1 MCGIWCKKKGCQWMK
16 IWFSCLYDSDL
27 RKIDAQIR
35 SNKSSLGIFS
45 SRRKGGFMEVR
56 KEDQRD
62 QDEKVVEIE
71 IERLRDFKNYPFK
84 VQSDERVTGI
94 HKEIWDS

>member
-1 MCGIWCKKKGCQWMK
+1 MK

-62 QDEKVVEIE
+62 QDEKVVEI
-71 IERLRDFKNYPFK
+71 
-84 VQSDERVTGI
+84 
-94 HKEIWDS
+94 

>member
-1 MCGIWCKKKGCQWMK
+1 MQ

-35 SNKSSLGIFS
+35 CNKSSLGIFFVQ
-45 SRRKGGFMEVR
+45 KKKEDYMEVR

-62 QDEKVVEIE
+62 PDEKVVEIE
-71 IERLRDFKNYPFK
+71 IERLRDFKI
-84 VQSDERVTGI
+84 I
-94 HKEIWDS
+94 HSRYRQTVR

>member
-1 MCGIWCKKKGCQWMK
+1 MQ

-35 SNKSSLGIFS
+35 CNKSSLGIFCVS
-45 SRRKGGFMEVR
+45 NERAKASVSRGKGEFMEVR
-56 KEDQRD
+56 KENLRD

-71 IERLRDFKNYPFK
+71 IERLRDFKNHPFT
-84 VQSDERVTGI
+84 S
-94 HKEIWDS
+94 